1 MKIHAPRIKRPRD
14 DAMPAMMEIVLLRA
28 LLVLFSLSILSS
40 PVMVDVGLSTGAV
53 DMGVGVSSEN

>member
-1 MKIHAPRIKRPRD
+1 
-14 DAMPAMMEIVLLRA
+14 MPAMMEIVLLRA